1 MKDKKQKNLIAE
13 IERFGY
19 KVSVKSLIGTFAM
32 MVAGCIAAG
41 YLFKLKPIGYVVV
54 CIVAVMCTFNIIY
67 QSYKARYEQR
77 RFSDVSIYLERMIYY
92 FSSGITILDSLVL
105 ILKLFPD
112 GDMHDVLEKAINII
126 KTSNAA

>member
-1 MKDKKQKNLIAE
+1 MEKEQKTKKKKTSLIAE

-32 MVAGCIAAG
+32 IVAGCIAAG
-41 YLFKLKPIGYVVV
+41 YLFKLKPVGYVIV
-54 CIVAVMCTFNIIY
+54 CIVAVMCTFSIIY

-92 FSSGITILDSLVL
+92 FH
-105 ILKLFPD
+105 P
-112 GDMHDVLEKAINII
+112 E
-126 KTSNAA
+126 